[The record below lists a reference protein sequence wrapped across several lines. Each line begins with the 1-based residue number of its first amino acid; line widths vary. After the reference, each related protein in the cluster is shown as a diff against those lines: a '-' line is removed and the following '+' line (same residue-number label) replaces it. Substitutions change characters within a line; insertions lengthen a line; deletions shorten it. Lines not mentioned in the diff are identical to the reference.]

1 MLIKKKI
8 LVLGLILI
16 FAIGVVACSSDQDSL
31 EAIKEKGE
39 LSFAMT
45 GQYPPFNFV
54 DEDDGSIIGFDI
66 DIATEIA
73 NRLGVEAKPITTDWD
88 GIVAGLEGGSFDT
101 IVGSMAVTEDRLER
115 VNFTNPY
122 YFDGAQLF
130 VKGDSDIESIEDF
143 ENGDIGVVVGTTFE
157 AALMEL
163 DNVNIK
169 NYQSDVDNM
178 RDLEMGRLD
187 GLVTARFVG
196 MYSAMENDLDIVP
209 AGEPLYREEI
219 AIPVRKNDEALLEAM
234 NNALADMIEDGTYA
248 QLSEKWFGIDMTDDI
263 K

>member
-16 FAIGVVACSSDQDSL
+16 MAIGAAACSSDQNSL

-54 DEDDGSIIGFDI
+54 DDDGEIIGFDI

-73 NRLGVEAKPITTDWD
+73 NRIGVEPNPITSDWD
-88 GIVAGLEGGSFDT
+88 GLIAGLEGGNFDT
-101 IVGSMAVTEDRLER
+101 IVGSMAITDDRLER

-122 YFDGAQLF
+122 YYDGAQLF
-130 VKGDSDIESIEDF
+130 VKGDSGINSIEDF
-143 ENGDIGVVVGTTFE
+143 EDGNIGVVVGTTFE

-163 DNVNIK
+163 ENVNIK

-178 RDLEMGRLD
+178 QDLDMGRLD
-187 GLVTARFVG
+187 GMVTAKFVG
-196 MYSAMENDLDIVP
+196 MYSALENDMDIVP
-209 AGEPLYREEI
+209 AGEPLYIEEI
-219 AIPVRKNDEALLEAM
+219 AIPVRKDDEELLEAM
-234 NNALADMIEDGTYA
+234 NSALAEMIEDGTYA
-248 QLSEKWFGIDMTDDI
+248 ELSEKWFGIDMTEDVR
-263 K
+263 